1 MFFAIILF
9 IPHLSL
15 SPHSS
20 LMRSKI
26 ILAWHSG
33 EYQRS
38 PKWTAIQSMEFPGSL
53 NRWDRYHIIPQ
64 LAVCK
69 RQTRDLLLDKKFA
82 VNKSSH
88 NHGSWEW
95 VPTRRVSSCF
105 FCSKVTPFSTSRTV
119 RESVAEVEWNVPL
132 KDQSNWSIPFSR
144 NENKPC
150 LKSHHNGKKTCWKK
164 DFWQQNQWHVL
175 SVFLERPTVAIGCA
189 PNPTVIA

>member
-33 EYQRS
+33 EHQRS

-69 RQTRDLLLDKKFA
+69 R
-82 VNKSSH
+82 
-88 NHGSWEW
+88 
-95 VPTRRVSSCF
+95 
-105 FCSKVTPFSTSRTV
+105 
-119 RESVAEVEWNVPL
+119 
-132 KDQSNWSIPFSR
+132 
-144 NENKPC
+144 
-150 LKSHHNGKKTCWKK
+150 
-164 DFWQQNQWHVL
+164 
-175 SVFLERPTVAIGCA
+175 LERPAVGQKIRSQQILSQSWKLTMGPYKTSFLMFLLQQGHPILHFQDCERKCSWGGVERPIQRSIKLKH
-189 PNPTVIA
+189 PLQQEWK